1 MRLLLKD
8 GVSRCVRC
16 GGSKERPL
24 FEELGRLLLKDVVSR
39 CVRCGGSKE
48 RPLFEELGRLLL
60 KDGGACREGCGRATA
75 GSPPPRGR
83 GGRFVCVKHAGV
95 FVGRW
100 AWALGACQS

>member
-48 RPLFEELGRLLL
+48 RPLFEELGRVLF
-60 KDGGACREGCGRATA
+60 KGVVARWVRCGGAAHA
-75 GSPPPRGR
+75 WAPPRAP
-83 GGRFVCVKHAGV
+83 GGGVLSSDGAPACVAGV
-95 FVGRW
+95 GVHLER
-100 AWALGACQS
+100 AQL